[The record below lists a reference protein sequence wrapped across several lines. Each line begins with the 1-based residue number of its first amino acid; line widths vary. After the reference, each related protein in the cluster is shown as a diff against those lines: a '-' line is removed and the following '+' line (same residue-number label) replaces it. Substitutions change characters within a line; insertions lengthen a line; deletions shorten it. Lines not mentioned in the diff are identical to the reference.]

1 MLLRTTSAVFLL
13 LFVAGLHGIS
23 CQDESPSSEP
33 KSTFALAKENTITHH
48 TGLNVTTGDE
58 LMPTGNLTSNATEM
72 LGPAPAPSEV
82 LSGGPDMA
90 AEPTSA
96 TGSGPAQAPVMA
108 PALPPA
114 VQSNI
119 SNEMTEDNSTD
130 SAVAKTPAATPA
142 VTLPAA
148 LKNITDYVGSAID
161 KDVTTQA
168 AGVASSSRYGSVI
181 AGTLVAAVVMV
192 GIAATVLVWRRR
204 SGSAYQGLHD
214 TEMAMIRREH

>member
-1 MLLRTTSAVFLL
+1 MCA
-13 LFVAGLHGIS
+13 
-23 CQDESPSSEP
+23 
-33 KSTFALAKENTITHH
+33 
-48 TGLNVTTGDE
+48 
-58 LMPTGNLTSNATEM
+58 EM

-96 TGSGPAQAPVMA
+96 TGSGMPCARGLLPLTFNNKPCSTIHEFGVPLSAAACFLSSAHSQHFAKLVHVYIGPAQAPVMA

-130 SAVAKTPAATPA
+130 SAVAKMPAATPA

-148 LKNITDYVGSAID
+148 LKNITDYVG
-161 KDVTTQA
+161 
-168 AGVASSSRYGSVI
+168 
-181 AGTLVAAVVMV
+181 
-192 GIAATVLVWRRR
+192 
-204 SGSAYQGLHD
+204 
-214 TEMAMIRREH
+214 